1 MYEPR
6 EETSLD
12 RELDLEVILG
22 ESVASI
28 ADALRADR
36 GTLYLID
43 RPRSEL
49 VSRVGLLHGM
59 SEIRLRLGE
68 GVAGWVAAHGETVRV
83 DRGRDDPR
91 FAAQFDA
98 VSGYRTHSLLAAA
111 VRVDGEVVGVVQLL
125 NRRGG
130 PFDAADEARLE
141 AEAEGLGRLLTG
153 TSLRSQL
160 AGHPSQP
167 LSFRF
172 NGIIGASQAM
182 LHTFGLADRAARTEA
197 TVLIRGET
205 GTGKD
210 LVARAIHHNSSR
222 WAGPLVKVDCSALPA
237 ELIENELFGHERGA
251 FTGADRRAE
260 GKVGAA
266 AGGTLFLDEIG
277 DLPPAVQGKLLR
289 LVQDRAY
296 YRVGG
301 TEPLAADVRF
311 LFATHRDLERLV
323 EQERF
328 RRDLYYRVRVV
339 EIVSPSLRERGH
351 GDLDRLIDHFLFEY
365 GHRHGHPD
373 CRLTASAR
381 AALHAHSWPGNVRE
395 LQHCIESAVVLGEG
409 TEIEA
414 VGLGPATGGEAAAA
428 GEARFSTGVRPLRDV
443 VRDYCRYVV
452 EHNGG
457 NRSRAARRLDI
468 GRNTLAR
475 RLAQRLAR

>member
-28 ADALRADR
+28 ADALGADR

-49 VSRVGLLHGM
+49 VSRVGLPEGM

-83 DRGRDDPR
+83 DEGREDPR

-98 VSGYRTHSLLAAA
+98 VSGYRTLSLLAAP
-111 VRVDGEVVGVVQLL
+111 VRVDGQVAGVVQLL
-125 NRRGG
+125 NRKDG
-130 PFDAADEARLE
+130 PFDVADEQWLE
-141 AEAEGLGRLLTG
+141 AETVALGRLLAG
-153 TSLRSQL
+153 TSLRAQL
-160 AGHPSQP
+160 AGPQTQP
-167 LSFRF
+167 LSFRY
-172 NGIIGASQAM
+172 NGIIGDSPAM
-182 LHTFGLADRAARTEA
+182 LRTFGLAERAAATDA

-210 LVARAIHHNSSR
+210 LVARAVHHNSNR
-222 WAGPLVKVDCSALPA
+222 WDGPLIKVDCSALPA
-237 ELIENELFGHERGA
+237 DLIENELFGHERGA
-251 FTGADRRAE
+251 FTGADRRTD
-260 GKVGAA
+260 GKVRAA
-266 AGGTLFLDEIG
+266 EGGTLFLDEIG
-277 DLPPAVQGKLLR
+277 DLPRPVQGKLLR
-289 LVQDRAY
+289 LVQDRTF

-301 TEPLAADVRF
+301 TEPLEADVRL

-339 EIVSPSLRERGH
+339 EIVVPTLCERGH

-365 GHRHGHPD
+365 GRRHGRGPL
-373 CRLTASAR
+373 RLSASAR
-381 AALHAHSWPGNVRE
+381 AALHSHPWPGNVRE
-395 LQHCIESAVVLGEG
+395 LQHCIEAAVVLGEG
-409 TEIEA
+409 PVVASVNLAPSARAEQVTA
-414 VGLGPATGGEAAAA
+414 VES
-428 GEARFSTGVRPLRDV
+428 RFSTGVRPLRDV
-443 VRDYCRYVV
+443 VRDYCRFAV
-452 EHNGG
+452 EENGG

-468 GRNTLAR
+468 GRNTLGR
-475 RLAQRLAR
+475 RIG